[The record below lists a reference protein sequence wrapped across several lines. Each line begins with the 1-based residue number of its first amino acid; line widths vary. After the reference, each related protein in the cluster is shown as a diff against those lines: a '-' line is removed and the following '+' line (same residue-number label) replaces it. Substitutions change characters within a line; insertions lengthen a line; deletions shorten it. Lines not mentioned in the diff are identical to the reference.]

1 MIQIKTFI
9 TKTTGI
15 FLFLILSVALA
26 VNVWKFSGYVNGK
39 LQWLF
44 IAGAIGLIALF
55 CVFGGAFLNKI
66 KRLLAFSDGWSV
78 RTMALI
84 MFIALAVSKIFL
96 VFLLDNNVHNH
107 DDMHHYLYFA
117 EQIADNGVI
126 ADETLYARLFPY
138 TVLYGMLLSPFFKL
152 FGSDPKVATVLM
164 SVLLTVTSVLLFDI
178 IRPYAG
184 KKKAFWGIML
194 YNFLPIGL
202 FQSQVVVHETVLL
215 FCSVLAF
222 WLLQKALKK
231 ELSAPKR
238 VVLLLLSA
246 LTIAIGTR
254 LNLGGAVTIIAFV
267 IYVLVKQLQT
277 GFSLKKALNLPVTA
291 ACYALCTVLIFGL
304 FSVAFSNIV
313 ATPADKKAR
322 EESIAANALPMGWNT
337 YLGCNDSTGGVWNAE
352 DWQTYSRYFSM
363 TDPREAKDYQK
374 KLVRERAESLCSDPP
389 RLAKHLCN
397 KAVEQWGVPLLG
409 IVYGKGGNKINDFL
423 LYAGN
428 RAIYKG
434 ILALCY
440 LSNILIYTI
449 ILFSYFKKRKKGGH
463 APVTPALQFK
473 LMIVGTA
480 LALFP
485 FEISNKYICH
495 LHLLLMAVAIMSCA
509 RFIDN
514 SERLRKKLFR
524 SKHADRIDYN
534 SK

>member
-1 MIQIKTFI
+1 
-9 TKTTGI
+9 
-15 FLFLILSVALA
+15 
-26 VNVWKFSGYVNGK
+26 
-39 LQWLF
+39 
-44 IAGAIGLIALF
+44 
-55 CVFGGAFLNKI
+55 
-66 KRLLAFSDGWSV
+66 
-78 RTMALI
+78 
-84 MFIALAVSKIFL
+84 
-96 VFLLDNNVHNH
+96 
-107 DDMHHYLYFA
+107 
-117 EQIADNGVI
+117 
-126 ADETLYARLFPY
+126 
-138 TVLYGMLLSPFFKL
+138 
-152 FGSDPKVATVLM
+152 
-164 SVLLTVTSVLLFDI
+164 
-178 IRPYAG
+178 
-184 KKKAFWGIML
+184 ML

-246 LTIAIGTR
+246 LTIAVGTR

-277 GFSLKKALNLPVTA
+277 GFNLKKALNLLVTA

-337 YLGCNDSTGGVWNAE
+337 YLGCNDSTGGVWNEE
-352 DWQTYSRYFSM
+352 DWRTYSRYFSM
-363 TDPREAKDYQK
+363 TDPQEAKDYQK
-374 KLVRERAESLCSDPP
+374 NLVRERAESLCSDPL

-449 ILFSYFKKRKKGGH
+449 ILFSYFKKRKKGEQ

-509 RFIDN
+509 RFIGN
-514 SERLRKKLFR
+514 SERLRKKLFS
-524 SKHADRIDYN
+524 SKRAG
-534 SK
+534 